1 MAPEFPSRPLSP
13 GFHRLKPD
21 NGIQTMTRTSAGILL
36 YRRTPC
42 GPEVFL
48 IHPGGPFWAKKDSWS
63 IPKGEYHHGEAPLE
77 AARREFHE
85 ETGSPVEG
93 EFIPLGVIH
102 QPSGK
107 QVTAWAV
114 EGDFDP
120 ATLVSNT
127 CFVEWPPRT
136 GRQIEVPEADRG
148 AWFTVPVAR
157 KKIFRGQ
164 ELFLDRLVAA
174 LGT

>member
-1 MAPEFPSRPLSP
+1 
-13 GFHRLKPD
+13 
-21 NGIQTMTRTSAGILL
+21 MTRTSAGILL
-36 YRRTPC
+36 VRRTPY
-42 GPEVFL
+42 GVEVFL

-63 IPKGEYHHGEAPLE
+63 IPKGEYHFGEEPLA
-77 AARREFHE
+77 AARREFQE
-85 ETGSPVEG
+85 ETGSRVEG
-93 EFIPLGVIH
+93 DFIPLGVIH

-127 CFVEWPPRT
+127 CFVEWPLRT

-148 AWFTVPVAR
+148 DWFPIQIAH

-164 ELFLDRLVAA
+164 EHFLERLLAA
-174 LGT
+174 LR